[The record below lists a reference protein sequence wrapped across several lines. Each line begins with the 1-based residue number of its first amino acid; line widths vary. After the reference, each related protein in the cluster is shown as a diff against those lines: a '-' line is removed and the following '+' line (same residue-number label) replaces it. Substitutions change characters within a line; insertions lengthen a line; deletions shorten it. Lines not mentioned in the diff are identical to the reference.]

1 MTAEWVEVLL
11 EDVAE
16 LNGGYAFKSEEYTNT
31 GHFVLRTLNI
41 TEDGRITK
49 KGATFISEASAK
61 TYERFALKPLDS
73 LFVMV
78 GATLGKV
85 GLVKD
90 TDLPA
95 LLNQNMW
102 VIRKKR
108 SDTDPLFLHYAFS
121 FYSKPL
127 CSLVSG
133 SARGFVKRDDFR
145 RMKLWLPTLKA
156 QKKISSL
163 LAGLDD
169 RITLLRETNITL
181 EAIAQAAFK
190 SWFVDFDPVRAKQE
204 GRQPEGMDEATA
216 ALFPDTFET
225 TELGELPTA
234 WRISNIGAELT
245 SILGG
250 TPSRARPEFWKE
262 GTVAWINSGK
272 VNEFRIT
279 TASELI
285 TDEALSRSATK
296 LLPARTTVLAITGAT
311 LGQIS
316 IVEIAACAN
325 QSVIG
330 ILQNE
335 KFSTEFIYFW
345 INFNIKKLIASQ
357 TGGAQQHINKGN
369 VEELPLI
376 VPDIQILNRFK
387 SIAQPLFFKIA
398 ENCFQISTLSSIRD
412 SLLPRLISGQIR
424 LPDYEEQI
432 GTATT

>member
-11 EDVAE
+11 EEVAE

-181 EAIAQAAFK
+181 EAIAQALFN
-190 SWFVDFDPVRAKQE
+190 SWFIDFDPVGAKQE
-204 GRQPEGMDEATA
+204 GRQPEGIDQATA
-216 ALFPDTFET
+216 GLFPNSFEQS
-225 TELGELPTA
+225 EFGEIPKGWTLEALDKNINFLNGLALQKFPPTGINDLPVIKIA
-234 WRISNIGAELT
+234 QLRKGDAIGADLAASSIKPEYVVKDGDVLFSWSGSLEVEIWCGGEGALNQHLFKVT
-245 SILGG
+245 SSIYSKWFIYLW
-250 TPSRARPEFWKE
+250 TRKHL
-262 GTVAWINSGK
+262 N
-272 VNEFRIT
+272 NFR
-279 TASELI
+279 
-285 TDEALSRSATK
+285 
-296 LLPARTTVLAITGAT
+296 
-311 LGQIS
+311 
-316 IVEIAACAN
+316 EIAASKATTMGHI
-325 QSVIG
+325 QRSHLSAAK
-330 ILQNE
+330 ILVPD
-335 KFSTEFIYFW
+335 KRLLDTIDSI
-345 INFNIKKLIASQ
+345 IS
-357 TGGAQQHINKGN
+357 
-369 VEELPLI
+369 PLI
-376 VPDIQILNRFK
+376 DKVI
-387 SIAQPLFFKIA
+387 
-398 ENCFQISTLSSIRD
+398 ENNLQVRSLSSLCD
-412 SLLPRLISGQIR
+412 TLLPRLISGQLR
-424 LPDYEEQI
+424 LPDAEEQI
-432 GTATT
+432 EAATA

>member
-1 MTAEWVEVLL
+1 MTSKAEVTRLEKVLNFANGRTSPIRDDDLSIPVYGSNGLIGRASESNSSEGTIVIGRVGSYCGSVHFSKESCWVTDNAIKATAKDGNDPFFLYYIL
-11 EDVAE
+11 KY
-16 LNGGYAFKSEEYTNT
+16 LN
-31 GHFVLRTLNI
+31 LNNWRS
-41 TEDGRITK
+41 GS
-49 KGATFISEASAK
+49 GQ
-61 TYERFALKPLDS
+61 P
-73 LFVMV
+73 
-78 GATLGKV
+78 
-85 GLVKD
+85 
-90 TDLPA
+90 
-95 LLNQNMW
+95 LLNQSTLNA
-102 VIRKKR
+102 IEALI
-108 SDTDPLFLHYAFS
+108 PP
-121 FYSKPL
+121 YSVQL
-127 CSLVSG
+127 
-133 SARGFVKRDDFR
+133 
-145 RMKLWLPTLKA
+145 
-156 QKKISSL
+156 QISSFL
-163 LAGLDD
+163 YAIDD
-169 RITLLRETNITL
+169 RIKLLQETNSTL
-181 EAIAQAAFK
+181 ESIAQALFK

-204 GRQPEGMDEATA
+204 GRQSEGMDEATA

-225 TELGELPTA
+225 TKLGELPTA

-262 GTVAWINSGK
+262 GSVAWINSGK
-272 VNEFRIT
+272 VNEYRIT

-345 INFNIKKLIASQ
+345 INFNIKKLISSQ

-369 VEELPLI
+369 VEELPLL

-387 SIAQPLFFKIA
+387 SIAQPLFIKIA